1 MDGKARGALWI
12 GLASTPV
19 VFGVHTGVRRL
30 VLSPEGHYGAYFN
43 ASMTAFAALVL
54 DCGFCPVMRRP
65 SCST

>member
-1 MDGKARGALWI
+1 MAKLAGRS
-12 GLASTPV
+12 GLGLRQRPV
-19 VFGVHTGVRRL
+19 IFDVHTGVRRL